1 MRYTPFYNHFNM
13 EKHCTMVY
21 FSLRES
27 KQNKKGLS
35 PIEVSISTNGKRI
48 YFSTGKY
55 ARSTDWNRE
64 KQLVKGKSEEAHFGY
79 GHIINEFFEKYVEE
93 TIVEPTFVYGHPIE
107 ISPLAKKNL
116 EDPRFT
122 QRFELFIC
130 GNEYAN
136 AFTELND
143 PIDQYERFADQLKE
157 KELGND
163 EANEMD
169 LDYVEALEY
178 GLPPTG
184 GMGMGIDRLVMLLT
198 GQESIQEVILFPQ
211 MKPRNK

>member
-1 MRYTPFYNHFNM
+1 
-13 EKHCTMVY
+13 MVI
-21 FSLRES
+21 L
-27 KQNKKGLS
+27 
-35 PIEVSISTNGKRI
+35 
-48 YFSTGKY
+48 
-55 ARSTDWNRE
+55 
-64 KQLVKGKSEEAHFGY
+64 
-79 GHIINEFFEKYVEE
+79 FEKYVEE

-116 EDPRFT
+116 QDPRFT

-143 PIDQYERFADQLKE
+143 PDDQYERFANQLKE

-169 LDYVEALEY
+169 MDYVEALEY

-198 GQESIQEVILFPQ
+198 GQETIREVILFPH
-211 MKPRNK
+211 MKNK